1 MILSAWPLHVGCHS
15 DALGL
20 VVSRRS
26 VFLLLKRGVG
36 DDCTQRIDL
45 SAARAVV
52 RIDEAKC
59 CFVMYKKTLIFQT
72 KKRHML
78 SRARNSE

>member
-1 MILSAWPLHVGCHS
+1 MLGVTVMLWVWWSAAVLF
-15 DALGL
+15 
-20 VVSRRS
+20 
-26 VFLLLKRGVG
+26 FLLLKRGVG